1 MVNEI
6 DVKIGKTYPIKYVID
21 ELKKH
26 PDIRI
31 GHILALNRHQYHL
44 GVEELEALQSDIDKA
59 GKEGEVLVYDI
70 SGRKR
75 ISPSDITILSI
86 IDPYSRYMRYEKFYE
101 ELYKQIKDAIDESTT
116 GVIMAAPEDL
126 LEEARKEGFGVEK
139 EGDLLDGVYIFF
151 NRRGIECREIT
162 KDKDGTKKDYIVFA
176 REGMIGSEDREER
189 SDRKAE
195 KKEKGKGK
203 LLDITEHE
211 AMELKEKTKDF
222 ENFYIELEKDII
234 AFISQRKDREG
245 AVGIESVMLEAKK
258 VIPNVENRQD
268 IFIKGLRLY
277 FNVKG
282 ISVEVLKDKNFL
294 IFKMM

>member
-6 DVKIGKTYPIKYVID
+6 DIKVGKTYPIKYVIE

-44 GVEELEALQSDIDKA
+44 GIDELEALQRDIDKA
-59 GKEGEVLVYDI
+59 GKDGEVLVYDI

-75 ISPSDITILSI
+75 INASDITVLSI

-101 ELYKQIKDAIDESTT
+101 ELYKQIEDAIDESAT
-116 GVIMAAPEDL
+116 GVIMAAPKDL
-126 LEEARKEGFGVEK
+126 LEEARKEGFGVER
-139 EGDLLDGVYIFF
+139 EGDLLDGIYIFF
-151 NRRGIECREIT
+151 NRRGIECRQIT

-176 REGMIGSEDREER
+176 REGTIEREDRAER
-189 SDRKAE
+189 SDRKVE
-195 KKEKGKGK
+195 KKERGKGK

-222 ENFYIELEKDII
+222 ENFYVELEKDII
-234 AFISQRKDREG
+234 SFISQRKDREG

-258 VIPNVENRQD
+258 IIPNVENRQD
-268 IFIKGLRLY
+268 IFIKGLILY
-277 FNVKG
+277 FNGKG
-282 ISVEVLKDKNFL
+282 IGVEVLKDNNFF
-294 IFKMM
+294 IFKML